1 MEPTNETTVR
11 PVLSVWLTREEFK
24 VVWGYCWTA
33 YYTPCYGLDGL
44 SEEQREELVGTK
56 GRLMLWAIRTLANKH
71 GMRFEGLGVD
81 GDGRVYM
88 TSVEPIC
95 LENETYVRRFERGK
109 GPHLLALLSFALD
122 YARHN
127 LKDFDPEPMREM
139 LARIVEDVKALKA
152 EMSPEEEEL
161 AAEGLEYWMKLAGL
175 AKGAVRRRQKPE
187 EVN

>member
-1 MEPTNETTVR
+1 M
-11 PVLSVWLTREEFK
+11 
-24 VVWGYCWTA
+24 
-33 YYTPCYGLDGL
+33 
-44 SEEQREELVGTK
+44 
-56 GRLMLWAIRTLANKH
+56 
-71 GMRFEGLGVD
+71 GVD
-81 GDGRVYM
+81 DDGRVFL
-88 TSVEPIC
+88 THRDPIC

-127 LKDFDPEPMREM
+127 LRDFDPEPMREM